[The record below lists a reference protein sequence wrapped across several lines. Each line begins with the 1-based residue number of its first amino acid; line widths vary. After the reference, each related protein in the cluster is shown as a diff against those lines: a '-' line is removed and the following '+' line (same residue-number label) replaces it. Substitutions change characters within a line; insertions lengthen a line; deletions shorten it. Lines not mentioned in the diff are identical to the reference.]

1 MKIAIAD
8 ASIFIEII
16 ELNIS
21 DEFFAMELEVHTS
34 FDVYNELDNSHQQL
48 LNTYRTAEILF
59 IHNITSEEQEEI
71 YGGTYPKAFS
81 CADKTGIYLVKKCNA
96 KLLSCDKPVRE
107 YAKANSIDVHG
118 MLWIFDELLKTE
130 AISTIRATK
139 LILELFS
146 KNSIYRNKLDL
157 QLELKKRLSAWSAA

>member
-21 DEFFAMELEVHTS
+21 GEFFAMELEVHTS
-34 FDVYNELDNSHQQL
+34 LDVYNELAESHQQL
-48 LNTYRTAEILF
+48 LNTYQLDKILF
-59 IHNITSEEQEEI
+59 VHNITSEEQAEI
-71 YGGTYPKAFS
+71 YSVTYPKAFS
-81 CADKTGIYLVKKCNA
+81 CADKTGLYLVKKCGA

-118 MLWIFDELLKTE
+118 MLWIFDELLKNG
-130 AISTIRATK
+130 AISPVRATK

-157 QLELKKRLSAWSAA
+157 QLELNKRLSVWSAA